1 MRKRIWKKILT
12 VGTCL
17 LAQTGILAR
26 CTAQPAMA
34 QAFGMEGGVTVFQEA
49 VWTDLEKFQAK
60 ISVRADGL
68 AGLVWENTSHSG
80 EEPEENVTGNGSNGN
95 LEEEGMDDQNGF
107 SDQTED
113 FSVMENGEDNA
124 ALEAESVASVQY
136 PTSYELV
143 VWLSEYFQP
152 EAAFA
157 IPEGC
162 LREELPVMTADGRSS
177 SITGFRWKIN
187 PGEQGK
193 LLEIPVTLR
202 EEYRFPKE
210 KTVISTCQ
218 DILHGNGALSGEE
231 NGGGIYIM
239 KKVRNEKEILCKTNS
254 QNLEI
259 PAANMDF
266 QIELSPR
273 EETFFA
279 GNRIYME
286 VSLTN
291 NGQVPFYGISL
302 QSEAKEMETTPV
314 WEKEPGLEVTEGG
327 AVLESLTPGERRT
340 LSFYVDTTVGQKGN
354 LILETRA
361 RAEKPVSLERTAEQ
375 QLTVQPKKA
384 AFTVKKTADCEN
396 ASPGDTVT
404 YQISIHN
411 TGEVTLHSVI
421 TTERFG
427 LAGVTARFLEQEGV
441 TLNKSKT
448 QAKIPE
454 IVPGGCVNLKAR
466 VILPENLEDQDL
478 VNQIIVV
485 TDETGEESAV
495 RDQATIRVESK
506 KKETSGNGGGT
517 GSGESDGGGR
527 FASTAPKTGDNSQK
541 EVFQALILLSFVFS
555 AVSARRM
562 FFRRKD

>member
-17 LAQTGILAR
+17 LAQTGILAG

-34 QAFGMEGGVTVFQEA
+34 QAFGREGGVTVSQEA

-113 FSVMENGEDNA
+113 FSVMESGEDNA
-124 ALEAESVASVQY
+124 AFEAESVASVQY

-187 PGEQGK
+187 PGEKGK

-210 KTVISTCQ
+210 KTVVSTCQ

-231 NGGGIYIM
+231 NGGGIYIV

-302 QSEAKEMETTPV
+302 QAEAKKMETTPV

-327 AVLESLTPGERRT
+327 AVLESLTPGEGRT
-340 LSFYVDTTVGQKGN
+340 LSFYVDTTAGQKGN

-361 RAEKPVSLERTAEQ
+361 RTEKPVSLERTAEQ

-517 GSGESDGGGR
+517 GSGGSDGGGR
-527 FASTAPKTGDNSQK
+527 SASTAPKTGDNSRK

>member
-17 LAQTGILAR
+17 LAQTGILAG

-34 QAFGMEGGVTVFQEA
+34 QAFGREGGVTVSQEA

-124 ALEAESVASVQY
+124 AFETESVASVQY

-152 EAAFA
+152 EVAFA

-187 PGEQGK
+187 PGEKGK

-210 KTVISTCQ
+210 KTVVSTCQ

-231 NGGGIYIM
+231 NGGGIYIV

-266 QIELSPR
+266 QIELSSR

-302 QSEAKEMETTPV
+302 QAEAKEMETDPV
-314 WEKEPGLEVTEGG
+314 WEKEPGLEVTEDG
-327 AVLESLTPGERRT
+327 AVLESLTPGEERT
-340 LSFYVDTTVGQKGN
+340 ISFYVDTTAGLKGN

-375 QLTVQPKKA
+375 QLTVLPKKA

-506 KKETSGNGGGT
+506 KKETSGNEGGP
-517 GSGESDGGGR
+517 GSGGSDGGGR
-527 FASTAPKTGDNSQK
+527 SASTAPKTGDNSQK

>member
-17 LAQTGILAR
+17 LAQTGILAG

-34 QAFGMEGGVTVFQEA
+34 QASGMETGVTVSQEA

-80 EEPEENVTGNGSNGN
+80 EEPEENVTGNGGNGN
-95 LEEEGMDDQNGF
+95 LEEEGMDEQNGF
-107 SDQTED
+107 LDQTED
-113 FSVMENGEDNA
+113 FSVIESRDDNA
-124 ALEAESVASVQY
+124 VFESESVASVQY

-157 IPEGC
+157 APEGC
-162 LREELPVMTADGRSS
+162 LREELPVTAADGRSI
-177 SITGFRWKIN
+177 SITGFRWKID

-210 KTVISTCQ
+210 KTVVPTCQ

-231 NGGGIYIM
+231 NGGGIYIV
-239 KKVRNEKEILCKTNS
+239 KKVGNEKEILCKTNS

-273 EETFFA
+273 DETFFA
-279 GNRIYME
+279 GDRIYME

-302 QSEAKEMETTPV
+302 QSEAKKMETAPV

-327 AVLESLTPGERRT
+327 AVLESLTPGEGRT
-340 LSFYVDTTVGQKGN
+340 LSFYVDTTAGQKGN
-354 LILETRA
+354 LILETQA

-375 QLTVQPKKA
+375 QLTVKPKKA
-384 AFTVKKTADCEN
+384 AFTVKKTSDCEN

-506 KKETSGNGGGT
+506 KKEMSGNGGGT
-517 GSGESDGGGR
+517 GSEESDGGGR
-527 FASTAPKTGDNSQK
+527 SASTAPKTGDNSQK

>member
-17 LAQTGILAR
+17 LAQTGILAG

-34 QAFGMEGGVTVFQEA
+34 QASGMETGVTVSQEA

-80 EEPEENVTGNGSNGN
+80 EEPEENVTGNGGNGN
-95 LEEEGMDDQNGF
+95 LEEEGMDEQNGF
-107 SDQTED
+107 LDQTED
-113 FSVMENGEDNA
+113 FSVIESRDDNA
-124 ALEAESVASVQY
+124 AFESESVASVQY

-157 IPEGC
+157 APEGC
-162 LREELPVMTADGRSS
+162 LREELPVTAADGRSI
-177 SITGFRWKIN
+177 SITGFRWKID

-210 KTVISTCQ
+210 KTVVPTCQ

-231 NGGGIYIM
+231 NGGGIYIV
-239 KKVRNEKEILCKTNS
+239 KKVGNEKEILCKTNS

-273 EETFFA
+273 DETFFA
-279 GNRIYME
+279 GDRIYME

-302 QSEAKEMETTPV
+302 QSEAKKTETAPV

-327 AVLESLTPGERRT
+327 AVLESLTPGEGRT
-340 LSFYVDTTVGQKGN
+340 LSFYVDTTAGQKGN
-354 LILETRA
+354 LILETQA

-375 QLTVQPKKA
+375 QLTVKPKKA
-384 AFTVKKTADCEN
+384 AFTVKKTSDCEN

-506 KKETSGNGGGT
+506 KKEMSGNGGGT
-517 GSGESDGGGR
+517 GSEESDGGGR
-527 FASTAPKTGDNSQK
+527 SASTAPKTGDNSQK

>member
-17 LAQTGILAR
+17 LAQTGILAG

-34 QAFGMEGGVTVFQEA
+34 QAFGMEGGVTVSQEA

-95 LEEEGMDDQNGF
+95 LEEEGMDNQNGF

-210 KTVISTCQ
+210 KTVIYTCQ

-354 LILETRA
+354 LILETQA

>member
-17 LAQTGILAR
+17 LAQTGILAG

-34 QAFGMEGGVTVFQEA
+34 QASGMETGVTVSQEA
-49 VWTDLEKFQAK
+49 VWTDMEKFQAK

-80 EEPEENVTGNGSNGN
+80 EEPEENVTGNGGNGN
-95 LEEEGMDDQNGF
+95 LEEEGMDEQNGF
-107 SDQTED
+107 LDQTED
-113 FSVMENGEDNA
+113 FSVIESRDDNA
-124 ALEAESVASVQY
+124 AFESESVASVQY

-157 IPEGC
+157 APEGC
-162 LREELPVMTADGRSS
+162 LREELPVTAADGRSI
-177 SITGFRWKIN
+177 SITGFRWKID

-210 KTVISTCQ
+210 KTVVPTCQ

-231 NGGGIYIM
+231 NGGGIYIV
-239 KKVRNEKEILCKTNS
+239 KKVGNEKEILCKTNS

-273 EETFFA
+273 DETFFA
-279 GNRIYME
+279 GDRIYME

-302 QSEAKEMETTPV
+302 QSEAKKMETAPV

-327 AVLESLTPGERRT
+327 AVLESLTPGEGRT
-340 LSFYVDTTVGQKGN
+340 LSFYVDTTAGQKGN
-354 LILETRA
+354 LILETQA

-375 QLTVQPKKA
+375 QLTVKPKKA
-384 AFTVKKTADCEN
+384 AFTVKKTSDCEN

-506 KKETSGNGGGT
+506 KKEMSGNGGGT
-517 GSGESDGGGR
+517 GSEESDGGGR
-527 FASTAPKTGDNSQK
+527 SASTAPKTGDNSQK

>member
-17 LAQTGILAR
+17 LAQTGILAG

-34 QAFGMEGGVTVFQEA
+34 QASGMETGVTVSQEA
-49 VWTDLEKFQAK
+49 VWTDMEKFQAK

-80 EEPEENVTGNGSNGN
+80 EEPEENVTGNGGNGN
-95 LEEEGMDDQNGF
+95 LEEEGMDEQNGF
-107 SDQTED
+107 LDQTED
-113 FSVMENGEDNA
+113 FSVIESRDDNA
-124 ALEAESVASVQY
+124 AFESESVASVQY

-157 IPEGC
+157 APEGC
-162 LREELPVMTADGRSS
+162 LREELPVTAADGRSI
-177 SITGFRWKIN
+177 SITGFRWKID

-193 LLEIPVTLR
+193 LLEIPVTVR

-210 KTVISTCQ
+210 KTVVPTCQ

-231 NGGGIYIM
+231 NGGGIYIV
-239 KKVRNEKEILCKTNS
+239 KKVGNEKEILCKTNS

-273 EETFFA
+273 DETFFA
-279 GNRIYME
+279 GDRIYME

-302 QSEAKEMETTPV
+302 QSEAKKMETAPV

-327 AVLESLTPGERRT
+327 AVLESLTPGEGRT
-340 LSFYVDTTVGQKGN
+340 LSFYVDTTAGQKGN
-354 LILETRA
+354 LILETQA

-375 QLTVQPKKA
+375 QLTVKPKKA
-384 AFTVKKTADCEN
+384 AFTVKKTSDCEN

-506 KKETSGNGGGT
+506 KKEMSGNGGGT
-517 GSGESDGGGR
+517 GSEESDGGGR
-527 FASTAPKTGDNSQK
+527 SASTAPKTGDNSQK

>member
-1 MRKRIWKKILT
+1 MRKKIWKKILT

-17 LAQTGILAR
+17 LAQTGILAG

-34 QAFGMEGGVTVFQEA
+34 QASGMETGVTVFQEA

-68 AGLVWENTSHSG
+68 AGLVWENASHSG
-80 EEPEENVTGNGSNGN
+80 EEPEENVTGNGGNGN

-113 FSVMENGEDNA
+113 FSVMGNRGENA
-124 ALEAESVASVQY
+124 AFEVESIASVQY

-157 IPEGC
+157 APEGC

-210 KTVISTCQ
+210 KTVVPTCQ

-231 NGGGIYIM
+231 NGGGIYIV

-273 EETFFA
+273 AETFFA

-302 QSEAKEMETTPV
+302 QAEAKEMETVPV
-314 WEKEPGLEVTEGG
+314 WEKEPGLEVMEDG
-327 AVLESLTPGERRT
+327 AVLESLTPGEGQT
-340 LSFYVDTTVGQKGN
+340 LSFYVDTTAGQKGN

-361 RAEKPVSLERTAEQ
+361 RTEKPVSLERTAEQ

-527 FASTAPKTGDNSQK
+527 SASTAPKTGDNSQK

>member
-17 LAQTGILAR
+17 LAQTGILAG

-34 QAFGMEGGVTVFQEA
+34 QAFGREGGVTVSQEA

-113 FSVMENGEDNA
+113 FSVMESGEDNA
-124 ALEAESVASVQY
+124 AFEAESVASVQY

-210 KTVISTCQ
+210 KTVVSTCQ

-231 NGGGIYIM
+231 NGGGIYIV

-302 QSEAKEMETTPV
+302 QAEAKKMETTPV

-327 AVLESLTPGERRT
+327 AVLESLTPGEGRT
-340 LSFYVDTTVGQKGN
+340 LSFYVDTTAGQKGN

-361 RAEKPVSLERTAEQ
+361 RTEKPVSLERTAEQ

-517 GSGESDGGGR
+517 GSGGSDGGGR
-527 FASTAPKTGDNSQK
+527 SASTAPKTGDNSRK

>member
-17 LAQTGILAR
+17 LAQTGILAG

-34 QAFGMEGGVTVFQEA
+34 HAFGMESGVTVSQEA

-95 LEEEGMDDQNGF
+95 LEEEGMDDPNGF

-231 NGGGIYIM
+231 NGGGIYIV

-327 AVLESLTPGERRT
+327 AVLESLTPGKGRT

-375 QLTVQPKKA
+375 QLTVQPKKV

-527 FASTAPKTGDNSQK
+527 SASTAPKTGDNSQK